1 MGSGQEMSASQPLL
15 PTDDAATGTRRAA
28 DPPPAVAEESTA
40 ETAALHVD
48 EHCQTCTS
56 PDDHDEW
63 NADARGETPLQRV
76 DRAYGEI
83 LQEVRVAQTGVQ
95 ILFAF
100 LLTLAFTARF
110 ASITPFQRNIY
121 VLTLMLCA
129 GATAL
134 LIAPAAFHRVVY
146 RRRLKQRLV
155 HVANQLAL
163 AGLVLLLLAMVSA
176 LLLILDVAIGL
187 GPALLLAVAALT
199 WFVTW
204 WFVVPVWNRLRHQA
218 CGDAIDDPDEGSQ
231 QEA

>member
-1 MGSGQEMSASQPLL
+1 MSARRSRLSP
-15 PTDDAATGTRRAA
+15 DDAA
-28 DPPPAVAEESTA
+28 
-40 ETAALHVD
+40 
-48 EHCQTCTS
+48 EHCQACTS
-56 PDDHDEW
+56 PDGHDEW
-63 NADARGETPLQRV
+63 NAGARGETPLQRT

-100 LLTLAFTARF
+100 LLTLAFTSRF
-110 ASITPFQRNIY
+110 ATITHFQRNIY
-121 VLTLMLCA
+121 VLTIMLCA

-134 LIAPAAFHRVVY
+134 LIAPAAFHRMVY

-163 AGLVLLLLAMVSA
+163 SGLVLLLLAMVSA

-187 GPALLLAVAALT
+187 GPALVLAVGALG

-204 WFVVPVWNRLRHQA
+204 WIVVPVWNRVRHQT
-218 CGDAIDDPDEGSQ
+218 CGDGADAPDEGAQ
-231 QEA
+231 HDT